1 LKKLKSTQVELIRQ
15 VYDMAPTYGIDPR
28 LALSVMLVES
38 NLSINAKS
46 PKGAQGVMQ
55 LIPQTAE
62 RFNVK
67 RPFDS
72 KDNIRGGLSY
82 LRWLLAYYH
91 GRMDL
96 VLAGYNAGEKAVDR
110 YRGIP
115 PYPETREYVKKV
127 LNLYGKSQHSFDS
140 AITHA
145 SEAFP

>member
-1 LKKLKSTQVELIRQ
+1 MTPPPEKISQEIYQPELDIASKKLKSTQVRIDPVR
-15 VYDMAPTYGIDPR
+15 YMTPAPTYDIDPR

-91 GRMDL
+91 GRMSWCWPGTTP
-96 VLAGYNAGEKAVDR
+96 AKKAVDR

-115 PYPETREYVKKV
+115 PYPETREYVKK
-127 LNLYGKSQHSFDS
+127 S
-140 AITHA
+140 
-145 SEAFP
+145 